1 MKTNT
6 TPKYKYYAV
15 CIMTGADDNGK
26 KDKDSITIIDTST
39 IYAGS
44 YREAVA
50 AAQNT
55 IDHCNGV
62 YYDLYDSNCNYLD
75 VSISIA
81 RRALRTMCDL
91 VGTTDSN
98 IKAMYNDICG
108 TDIIANMDTDV
119 TDMIQDIAVSLIGDV
134 AITRDAVADDVQAMT
149 AIYRAYRN
157 AYRAANRAV
166 HGHTRDTYRRLYLED
181 INHDIISYTQYRDN
195 IIGGAYNNTYAQHII
210 YDVYSAVKP
219 TVKRTLIM
227 LASGRTQSEIA
238 TLRGISRQAVHKH
251 IIAARNVLYKLYPD
265 IKYTD
270 IRRVIRDQSDAR

>member
-1 MKTNT
+1 MKTTT
-6 TPKYKYYAV
+6 TPKHKYYAV
-15 CIMTGADDNGK
+15 LIMTGADDKGK
-26 KDKDSITIIDTST
+26 PNKDDITIINTST
-39 IYAGS
+39 IYANS

-50 AAQNT
+50 AAQNK
-55 IDHCNGV
+55 DHCNGV

-91 VGTTDSN
+91 VGTSDDN
-98 IKAMYNDICG
+98 IRYMYNDICT
-108 TDIIANMDTDV
+108 TDIISNMGTDV
-119 TDMIQDIAVSLIGDV
+119 TDMVQDIALSLISDV
-134 AITRDAVADDVQAMT
+134 AITRDSITDDIQAVM

-157 AYRAANRAV
+157 AYRAANKAAY
-166 HGHTRDTYRRLYLED
+166 GHTRDTYKRLYIED
-181 INHDIISYTQYRDN
+181 VNHNVISYQRYRDN

-210 YDVYSAVKP
+210 YDVYSAVNP
-219 TVKRTLIM
+219 TIKRTLIM

-238 TLRGISRQAVHKH
+238 VLRGISRQAVHKH

-270 IRRVIRDQSDAR
+270 IRRVFRDQSDAR